1 MDRKPKILIIEDDHA
16 LREVLIDRLT
26 EEGFTVISAEN
37 GIEGLNKALRELPNL
52 ILLDVLMPQMDGVTM
67 LRKLRESGDW
77 GSSVFVMVVTNS
89 ADAATIATV
98 SRFEGTEFLIK
109 SDWGLEDI
117 VARIKLHLTR

>member
-1 MDRKPKILIIEDDHA
+1 MDRKPKILVIEDDHA

-37 GIEGLNKALRELPNL
+37 GIDGLNKAMRELPNL
-52 ILLDVLMPQMDGVTM
+52 ILLDVFMPQMDGVTM

-77 GSSVFVMVVTNS
+77 GANVFVMVVTNS

-117 VARIKLHLTR
+117 VARIKIHLTR